1 MTLSCV
7 VHGNS
12 NTFHCANKDVSL
24 NKTTTPGA
32 VGTNPVCL
40 WQNSKVSF
48 VPATSQVLHWT
59 PWQIFFGKIS
69 SCHSPAKSLNRSLPL
84 ANWTTGELPTE
95 NSRVKLLNPW
105 NHQSAQ
111 MWFCLLC
118 IRSACTATVWGY
130 SYRPTPTYV
139 ANGNANDINAV
150 MHLFCCSSC
159 KRERERKKKA
169 N

>member
-24 NKTTTPGA
+24 NKTTAPVA
-32 VGTNPVCL
+32 VGTNPIRL
-40 WQNSKVSF
+40 WQKSKDRF
-48 VPATSQVLHWT
+48 VRAISLVAHWT
-59 PWQIFFGKIS
+59 PWQIFFSNIS
-69 SCHSPAKSLNRSLPL
+69 SCHSPAKSLNHSLPL
-84 ANWTTGELPTE
+84 ATWTTGELPTE

-111 MWFCLLC
+111 MWYCLLC
-118 IRSACTATVWGY
+118 RRSPCTATVWGY
-130 SYRPTPTYV
+130 SCRPTPACV
-139 ANGNANDINAV
+139 ANRNANDTNGV

-159 KRERERKKKA
+159 NKGKKGQIK
-169 N
+169 